1 MAIVEI
7 QREGVVALITL
18 NRPEA
23 RNALNAALA
32 QAICDAIAACQDAN
46 AIVLTGAGAAFCAG
60 LDLKNLG
67 VEKLND
73 LPNAIDAPRASAV
86 PIIAAVNGPAV
97 TGGFEMALACDFMIG
112 SEHAAFADTH
122 VRVGVF
128 PGPVLIDLPRRIGMA
143 KAREMSLTGNF
154 VDAKTALNIG
164 LLNHL
169 VPHAE
174 LVPRAMQLARDMAGH
189 DMTLITTMREAW
201 HATATL
207 PYAEA
212 RNVRDDYALRSGS
225 GQRGADELAARREHV
240 IDRARQRER

>member
-7 QREGVVALITL
+7 QREGAVALITL

-32 QAICDAIAACQDAN
+32 QAICDAMAVCQDAS
-46 AIVLTGAGAAFCAG
+46 AIVLTGAGTAFCAG

-67 VEKLND
+67 VEKLSD
-73 LPNAIDAPRASAV
+73 LPNAIDAPRLSAV
-86 PIIAAVNGPAV
+86 PVIAAINGPAV

-112 SEHAAFADTH
+112 SERAAFADTH

-154 VDAKTALNIG
+154 IDAKTALNIG

-169 VPHAE
+169 VPHDE
-174 LVPRAMQLARDMAGH
+174 LVPQALKLAHDMAGH
-189 DMTLITTMREAW
+189 DVALIKTMRQAW
-201 HATATL
+201 DATAAL
-207 PYAEA
+207 PYTEA
-212 RNVRDDYALRSGS
+212 RTVRDDFSLRSGS
-225 GQRGADELAARREHV
+225 GERRAGELAARREQV
-240 IDRARQRER
+240 IERAKHRDR